1 MNANGLANTTASN
14 THPLARSIRIGRR
27 LGRFAEYWFL
37 ALGVLSIVGMVLGAV
52 LGHGWRLDLTCLV
65 YLAVAYGL
73 RRFSNGARITALVLT
88 GLYLVAAL
96 AFLEF
101 ALIRGTQGMQAEL
114 FGASYEDPGI
124 DKVAL
129 ATAAVVVVVG
139 LPFGALLHPAASRLF
154 RMRTRLR
161 KIRVPKE
168 GWG

>member
-1 MNANGLANTTASN
+1 MNADRPPSMASMGA
-14 THPLARSIRIGRR
+14 TPLARSIRIGRR

-37 ALGVLSIVGMVLGAV
+37 ALGVLSVVGIVLGAV
-52 LGHGWRLDLTCLV
+52 LRYGWRLDLTCLV

-73 RRFSNGARITALVLT
+73 RRFSNGARITALVVT

-101 ALIRGTQGMQAEL
+101 GLIRGTEGMQVEF
-114 FGASYEDPGI
+114 FGASYEDPAI
-124 DKVAL
+124 DKVL
-129 ATAAVVVVVG
+129 LGTAAIIVVFG
-139 LPFGALLHPAASRLF
+139 PPFGALLHPAVARLF

-161 KIRVPKE
+161 KIRVPRE